1 MLEELPDRGLAAM
14 DDSQVGGRLRQPK
27 REQAGAG
34 WGRGPV
40 DCLQQG
46 RLARTIGGGE
56 QLEVAR
62 RGRIQ
67 EDRCPKLCLDEAEEV
82 LGPVAE
88 RIGDVAEHGTS
99 GSEGRMLVGEAE
111 AREAMHG
118 KRLGDQ
124 ARPGGYFEVPARE
137 AGDRPALHEDF
148 KRLAELGRRFEPFG
162 QNHFPRRHRMQERQ
176 EAMRVGIRG
185 EAEIRGRHVEPGGMP
200 AVLVPGERSQVIAAT
215 RVELRVLERRAR
227 RQDAREA
234 AADELAGDR
243 GFELV
248 ADGDLPA
255 GREQAVDVSRRR
267 MVRQPGHRRLVAFRQ
282 REPEHLGRDLSVFAE
297 DLIEV
302 PESEEQ
308 NRPGR
313 ELLTE
318 LAVLTLHG
326 GLLGHARSESPPTAS
341 ARMDCVPLGVP

>member
-1 MLEELPDRGLAAM
+1 M
-14 DDSQVGGRLRQPK
+14 DDGQVGGRLSQPE
-27 REQAGAG
+27 REQAGPRRR
-34 WGRGPV
+34 RGAV
-40 DCLQQG
+40 NRLQQG
-46 RLARTIGGGE
+46 SLARTIGRGE
-56 QLEVAR
+56 ELEVAR
-62 RGRIQ
+62 RGGIEQHGRAQ
-67 EDRCPKLCLDEAEEV
+67 LGFDEAEEIF
-82 LGPVAE
+82 GAVAE
-88 RIGDVAEHGTS
+88 RVGHIAQHRTGRAERG
-99 GSEGRMLVGEAE
+99 MLVGEAE

-148 KRLAELGRRFEPFG
+148 KRLAELGRRFEPFR

-176 EAMRVGIRG
+176 EAMRGGIRG